1 MCCANTLQI
10 QGDTNMNSANMGSVS
25 SDFGINSWLPED
37 NVNKIGNAS
46 ENSINQ
52 IQKQEDKL
60 AENSSEELSQ
70 DEIDELAKQLEEFFT
85 KYIVL
90 ENGSFVVKDDA
101 IIADGYGDRME
112 DFHKAAKGFNVA
124 IEKQHKH

>member
-1 MCCANTLQI
+1 MS
-10 QGDTNMNSANMGSVS
+10 SANMGSVS
-25 SDFGINSWLPED
+25 MSAFGINSWQPED
-37 NVNKIGNAS
+37 NVNKIGNVS

-52 IQKQEDKL
+52 IQKQEDNF

-90 ENGSFVVKDDA
+90 ENGSFVVKEDA
-101 IIADGYGDRME
+101 IIADGYGDHIEYFRN
-112 DFHKAAKGFNVA
+112 AAKGLNLSM
-124 IEKQHKH
+124 EDQQ

>member
-70 DEIDELAKQLEEFFT
+70 YEIDELAKQLEEFFT

-90 ENGSFVVKDDA
+90 ENGSFVVKEDA
-101 IIADGYGDRME
+101 IIADGYEDRIE
-112 DFHKAAKGFNVA
+112 DFRKAAKGLNLSM
-124 IEKQHKH
+124 EDQQ

>member
-1 MCCANTLQI
+1 MS
-10 QGDTNMNSANMGSVS
+10 SADMGSVS
-25 SDFGINSWLPED
+25 MSDFGINSWQPED
-37 NVNKIGNAS
+37 SVNKIGNVS

-52 IQKQEDKL
+52 IQKQEDNF

>member
-1 MCCANTLQI
+1 MS
-10 QGDTNMNSANMGSVS
+10 SANMGSVS
-25 SDFGINSWLPED
+25 MSDFGINSWQPED
-37 NVNKIGNAS
+37 NVNKIGNVS
-46 ENSINQ
+46 ENGINQ

-90 ENGSFVVKDDA
+90 ENGSFVVKEDA
-101 IIADGYGDRME
+101 IIADGYGDQIEYFRN
-112 DFHKAAKGFNVA
+112 AAKGLNLSM
-124 IEKQHKH
+124 EDQQ

>member
-1 MCCANTLQI
+1 
-10 QGDTNMNSANMGSVS
+10 MNSANMGSVS
-25 SDFGINSWLPED
+25 MSDFGINSWQPEG
-37 NVNKIGNAS
+37 NVNKIGNVS

-52 IQKQEDKL
+52 IQNQEDKL

-90 ENGSFVVKDDA
+90 ENGSFVVKEDA
-101 IIADGYGDRME
+101 IIADGYGDRMG
-112 DFHKAAKGFNVA
+112 DFHNAAKGLNLSM
-124 IEKQHKH
+124 EDQQ

>member
-1 MCCANTLQI
+1 MS
-10 QGDTNMNSANMGSVS
+10 SANMGSVS
-25 SDFGINSWLPED
+25 SDFGINSWQPED
-37 NVNKIGNAS
+37 NVNKIGNVS

-52 IQKQEDKL
+52 IQKQEDNF

-90 ENGSFVVKDDA
+90 ENGSFVVKEDA
-101 IIADGYGDRME
+101 IIADGYEDRIE
-112 DFHKAAKGFNVA
+112 DFRNAAKGLNLSM
-124 IEKQHKH
+124 EDQQ

>member
-1 MCCANTLQI
+1 MS
-10 QGDTNMNSANMGSVS
+10 SANMGSAS
-25 SDFGINSWLPED
+25 MSDFGISSWQPED
-37 NVNKIGNAS
+37 NVNKIGNVS

-52 IQKQEDKL
+52 IQEQEDNL

-70 DEIDELAKQLEEFFT
+70 DDIDELAKQLEEFFT

-90 ENGSFVVKDDA
+90 ENGSFVVKEDA
-101 IIADGYGDRME
+101 IIADGYGDRIE
-112 DFHKAAKGFNVA
+112 DFHKAAKGFNVV

>member
-1 MCCANTLQI
+1 MS
-10 QGDTNMNSANMGSVS
+10 SANIGSVS
-25 SDFGINSWLPED
+25 MSDFGINSWQPKD
-37 NVNKIGNAS
+37 NVNKIGNVS

-52 IQKQEDKL
+52 IQKQEDNL

-90 ENGSFVVKDDA
+90 ENGSFVVKEDA
-101 IIADGYGDRME
+101 IIADGYGDYIEYFRN
-112 DFHKAAKGFNVA
+112 AAKGLNLSM
-124 IEKQHKH
+124 EDQQ

>member
-1 MCCANTLQI
+1 MLQI
-10 QGDTNMNSANMGSVS
+10 QGDTNMSSANMGNVS
-25 SDFGINSWLPED
+25 MSDFGINSWQPED
-37 NVNKIGNAS
+37 NVNKIGNVS

-52 IQKQEDKL
+52 IQKQEDNF

-90 ENGSFVVKDDA
+90 ENGSFVVKEDA
-101 IIADGYGDRME
+101 IIADGYGDYIEYFRN
-112 DFHKAAKGFNVA
+112 AAKGLNLSM
-124 IEKQHKH
+124 EDQQ

>member
-1 MCCANTLQI
+1 MS
-10 QGDTNMNSANMGSVS
+10 SADMGSAS
-25 SDFGINSWLPED
+25 MSNFGISSWQPED
-37 NVNKIGNAS
+37 NINKIGKVC

-52 IQKQEDKL
+52 IQKQDDKL

-90 ENGSFVVKDDA
+90 ENGSFVVKEDT
-101 IIADGYGDRME
+101 IIADGYGDHIE
-112 DFHKAAKGFNVA
+112 DFRNAAKGLNLSM
-124 IEKQHKH
+124 EDQQ

>member
-1 MCCANTLQI
+1 
-10 QGDTNMNSANMGSVS
+10 MNSANMGNVS
-25 SDFGINSWLPED
+25 MSDFGINSWQPKD
-37 NVNKIGNAS
+37 NVNKIGKVC

-90 ENGSFVVKDDA
+90 ENGSFIVKEDA
-101 IIADGYGDRME
+101 IIADGYGDHIE
-112 DFHKAAKGFNVA
+112 YFHKAAKGFNVA

>member
-1 MCCANTLQI
+1 MLRKYVTNK
-10 QGDTNMNSANMGSVS
+10 GDTNMSSANMGNVS
-25 SDFGINSWLPED
+25 MSDFGINSWQPED
-37 NVNKIGNAS
+37 NVNKIGNVS

-52 IQKQEDKL
+52 IQKQEDNL

-90 ENGSFVVKDDA
+90 ENGSFVVKEDA
-101 IIADGYGDRME
+101 IIADGYGDHIEYFRN
-112 DFHKAAKGFNVA
+112 AAKGLNLSM
-124 IEKQHKH
+124 EDQQ

>member
-1 MCCANTLQI
+1 MS
-10 QGDTNMNSANMGSVS
+10 SANMGSVS
-25 SDFGINSWLPED
+25 MSDFGINSWQPED
-37 NVNKIGNAS
+37 NVNKIGKVS

-90 ENGSFVVKDDA
+90 ENGSFVVKEDA
-101 IIADGYGDRME
+101 IIADGYGDRIE
-112 DFHKAAKGFNVA
+112 YFRNAAKGLNLSM
-124 IEKQHKH
+124 EDQQ

>member
-1 MCCANTLQI
+1 MNS
-10 QGDTNMNSANMGSVS
+10 TNM
-25 SDFGINSWLPED
+25 D
-37 NVNKIGNAS
+37 S
-46 ENSINQ
+46 ENTVNQ
-52 IQKQEDKL
+52 TKEQEDKL

-101 IIADGYGDRME
+101 IIADGYGDHIEYFRN
-112 DFHKAAKGFNVA
+112 AAKGLNLSM
-124 IEKQHKH
+124 EDQQ

>member
-1 MCCANTLQI
+1 MLQI
-10 QGDTNMNSANMGSVS
+10 QGDANMNSANMGSVS
-25 SDFGINSWLPED
+25 MSDFGINSWQPED
-37 NVNKIGNAS
+37 NVNKIGNVS

-52 IQKQEDKL
+52 IQKQEDNF

-90 ENGSFVVKDDA
+90 ENGSFVVKEDA
-101 IIADGYGDRME
+101 IIADGYGDHIEYFRN
-112 DFHKAAKGFNVA
+112 AAKGLNLSM
-124 IEKQHKH
+124 EDQQ

>member
-1 MCCANTLQI
+1 MLRKYVTNK
-10 QGDTNMNSANMGSVS
+10 GDTNMSSANMGNVS
-25 SDFGINSWLPED
+25 MSDFGINSWQPED
-37 NVNKIGNAS
+37 NVNKIGNVS

-52 IQKQEDKL
+52 IQKQEDNF

-90 ENGSFVVKDDA
+90 ENGSFVVKEDA
-101 IIADGYGDRME
+101 IIADGYGDHIEYFRN
-112 DFHKAAKGFNVA
+112 AAKGLNLSM
-124 IEKQHKH
+124 EDQQ

>member
-1 MCCANTLQI
+1 
-10 QGDTNMNSANMGSVS
+10 MNSANMGSVS

-52 IQKQEDKL
+52 IQKQEDDF

-90 ENGSFVVKDDA
+90 ENGSFVVKEDA
-101 IIADGYGDRME
+101 IIADGYGDYIEYFRN
-112 DFHKAAKGFNVA
+112 AAKGLNLSM
-124 IEKQHKH
+124 EDQQ

>member
-1 MCCANTLQI
+1 MLQI
-10 QGDTNMNSANMGSVS
+10 QGDANMNSANMGSVS
-25 SDFGINSWLPED
+25 MSDFGINSWQPED
-37 NVNKIGNAS
+37 NVNKIGNVS

-52 IQKQEDKL
+52 IQKQEDNF

-90 ENGSFVVKDDA
+90 ENGSFVVKEDA
-101 IIADGYGDRME
+101 IIADGYGDYIEYFRN
-112 DFHKAAKGFNVA
+112 AAKGLNLSM
-124 IEKQHKH
+124 EDQQ

>member
-90 ENGSFVVKDDA
+90 ENGSFIVKEDA
-101 IIADGYGDRME
+101 IIADGYGDHIE
-112 DFHKAAKGFNVA
+112 YFHKAAKGFNVA

>member
-1 MCCANTLQI
+1 MLRKYVTNK
-10 QGDTNMNSANMGSVS
+10 GDTNMSSANMGSVS
-25 SDFGINSWLPED
+25 MSDFGINSWQPED
-37 NVNKIGNAS
+37 NVNKIGNVS

-52 IQKQEDKL
+52 IQKQEDNF

-90 ENGSFVVKDDA
+90 ENGSFVVKEDA
-101 IIADGYGDRME
+101 IIADGYGDYIEYFRN
-112 DFHKAAKGFNVA
+112 AAKGLNLSM
-124 IEKQHKH
+124 EDQQ